1 MDKGRKFFT
10 VLLIVLTVAT
20 VFLLG
25 YLAYK
30 YISNYILTKEAAK
43 VVEEFE
49 SEVR

>member
-10 VLLIVLTVAT
+10 ILLIILTVAT
-20 VFLLG
+20 VLSLG

-43 VVEEFE
+43 VVQEFE
-49 SEVR
+49 NEVR